1 MDIPPAWAWAL
12 VAAGVTGFLAI
23 IGLRWPGSPL
33 AGFIPPGTHLLGGGL
48 IGFIS
53 LAFYPALPLVAAI
66 AGMLILRAVQA
77 SRWIHAALLATGFGA
92 VWTGLIGYR
101 LVNDALDPAG
111 STTWD
116 LTPWLVAGATV
127 LMVGLVSL
135 LALSASPE
143 RFSRRR

>member
-1 MDIPPAWAWAL
+1 VDIPPAWAWAL
-12 VAAGVTGFLAI
+12 VVAGVTGVLAL

-33 AGFIPPGTHLLGGGL
+33 ARFIPPVTHLLGGGL

-53 LAFYPALPLVAAI
+53 LAFYPALPLVSAI
-66 AGMLILRAVQA
+66 AGMLIVRAVRA
-77 SRWIHAALLATGFGA
+77 SRWTDAALLAAGFGA
-92 VWTGLIGYR
+92 AWTALIGYR
-101 LVNDALDPAG
+101 LVNDALDPAV

-135 LALSASPE
+135 LALSAWPD